1 MKKILYA
8 ACFSVAIYSCTSKK
22 TEENKTVAADTTV
35 KTAPAPT
42 LTKQWETDSIFT
54 TVESVLYDKSANI
67 IYASDIDGDPS
78 KKDKNGFISKLS
90 PDGKVIQLKWISG
103 LNAPKGSTIMNGKFY
118 VTDIDQLVEINIADS
133 SVTKKYPVPGAIFLN
148 DAAND
153 GKNVYFSD
161 TKTGKVHVL
170 KDGKVST
177 FATGKEGANGL
188 AVNNRGELFLLD
200 SKGLRKFGMSDTTST
215 FINQVVTGGDGLV
228 IIDDST
234 YIASRWQGEI
244 YLIRNGKETL
254 LLDTKAQGSNTADID
269 YIADQKL
276 LLVPTFMKNKV
287 VAYKLEY

>member
-1 MKKILYA
+1 MW
-8 ACFSVAIYSCTSKK
+8 V
-22 TEENKTVAADTTV
+22 
-35 KTAPAPT
+35 
-42 LTKQWETDSIFT
+42 
-54 TVESVLYDKSANI
+54 
-67 IYASDIDGDPS
+67 
-78 KKDKNGFISKLS
+78 
-90 PDGKVIQLKWISG
+90 SG

-133 SVTKKYPVPGAIFLN
+133 SITKKYPVPGAVFLN

-161 TKTGKVHVL
+161 TKTGKIHVL

-177 FATGKEGANGL
+177 LVTGKAGVNGL
-188 AVNNRGELFLLD
+188 AVNSQGELFLLD
-200 SKGLRKFGMSDTTST
+200 GQGLRKFGVSDTTST

-269 YIADQKL
+269 YIADQNL
-276 LLVPTFMKNKV
+276 VLVPTFMKNKV
-287 VAYKLEY
+287 VAYKLSY

>member
-8 ACFSVAIYSCTSKK
+8 VSLSLAIYSCTTKK
-22 TEENKTVAADTTV
+22 TEENKTVAIDTIV
-35 KTAPAPT
+35 PVAPT
-42 LTKQWETDSIFT
+42 LTMQWETDSVFT
-54 TVESVLYDKSANI
+54 TVESVLYDKNNNI
-67 IYASDIDGDPS
+67 IYTSNIDGDPL
-78 KKDKNGFISKLS
+78 KKDKNGFISKIS
-90 PDGKVIQLKWISG
+90 PDGKVIQLKWVSG
-103 LNAPKGSTIMNGKFY
+103 LNAPKGSTTMNGKFY

-161 TKTGKVHVL
+161 TKTGKIHIL

-177 FATGKEGANGL
+177 FATGKIGANGL

-200 SKGLRKFGMSDTTST
+200 NNGLRKFGLADTTST
-215 FINQVVTGGDGLV
+215 FINEAVTGGDGLV
-228 IIDDST
+228 IINDST

-269 YIADQKL
+269 YIADKKL
-276 LLVPTFMKNKV
+276 VLVPTFMKNKI
-287 VAYKLEY
+287 VAYKLDY